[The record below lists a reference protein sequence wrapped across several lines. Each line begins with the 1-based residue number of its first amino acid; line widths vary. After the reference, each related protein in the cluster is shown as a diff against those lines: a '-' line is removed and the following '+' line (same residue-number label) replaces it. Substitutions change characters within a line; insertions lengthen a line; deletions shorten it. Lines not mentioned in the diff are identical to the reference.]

1 VDTGWAMSQE
11 NVELL
16 RRLWEQFEEGI
27 ERGDPG
33 AWVDSEAVAEDFEWV
48 LSEPFDGRSIW
59 RGREEYGEFIR
70 TWTDQFD
77 DWSIRAEELID
88 AGDDKVVL
96 LTHQTATGRESRV
109 PVELKLWQVADIKDG
124 RLIRVRIYFTAR
136 DALEAAG
143 LRL

>member
-1 VDTGWAMSQE
+1 MSQE

-48 LSEPFDGRSIW
+48 L
-59 RGREEYGEFIR
+59 
-70 TWTDQFD
+70 
-77 DWSIRAEELID
+77 
-88 AGDDKVVL
+88 
-96 LTHQTATGRESRV
+96 
-109 PVELKLWQVADIKDG
+109 LWQVADIKDG
-124 RLIRVRIYFTAR
+124 RLIRVRIYFTAT

>member
-1 VDTGWAMSQE
+1 MSSAE
-11 NVELL
+11 CALL
-16 RRLWEQFEEGI
+16 EWIL
-27 ERGDPG
+27 
-33 AWVDSEAVAEDFEWV
+33 AEP
-48 LSEPFDGRSIW
+48 LDGRSIW

-88 AGDDKVVL
+88 AGYDKVVV

-124 RLIRVRIYFTAR
+124 RLIRIRIYFTAK

-143 LRL
+143 LRE

>member
-1 VDTGWAMSQE
+1 MSQE

-27 ERGDPG
+27 ERGDPS

-48 LSEPFDGRSIW
+48 LSEPLDGRSIW
-59 RGREEYGEFIR
+59 RGREGYVEFIR

-96 LTHQTATGRESRV
+96 LTHQTATGRESGV
-109 PVELKLWQVADIKDG
+109 PVELKLWQVADLKDG
-124 RLIRVRIYFTAR
+124 LLIRITIYFR
-136 DALEAAG
+136 DPEALEAAE
-143 LRL
+143 LRE